1 MRTPRC
7 ESDGAPGH
15 HSAGC
20 GAGGV
25 RASLLQRLERREA
38 SDLHWIVLGAAGL
51 LLLAFELASS
61 NADPIYCIFLFPIGF
76 IFIDF
81 FWDRKE
87 MFEDGVHPLPIV
99 LYALS
104 ILTVGALIFLRGN
117 EVLTWQLTAVIVMF
131 AFFALLYWLNV
142 IKGGADAKALI
153 ALSVLFPFY
162 PIIGNLPLI
171 HIPTELATVV
181 FPFSLLIL
189 FNAAL
194 LSISVPVGLL
204 LYNLA
209 HRDVRFPAMLVGYK
223 TTVDVAMKKFVWP
236 MERAGDD
243 KRLRYYPR
251 EEDDEKKILEE
262 LKLAGAGR
270 IWVTPKIPF
279 LIPITAAV
287 VFSAVVGNIIMMFIH

>member
-1 MRTPRC
+1 MELLDITRLVVALAVC
-7 ESDGAPGH
+7 GLASYSDWK
-15 HSAGC
+15 
-20 GAGGV
+20 
-25 RASLLQRLERREA
+25 RREA
-38 SDLHWIVLGAAGL
+38 SDLHWIVLGLAGL
-51 LLLAFELASS
+51 FLLAFELATSH
-61 NADPIYCIFLFPIGF
+61 ADPLYYLFLFPIGF

-81 FWDRKE
+81 FWNRKE

-104 ILTVGALIFLRGN
+104 ILTIGALIFLRGN
-117 EVLTWQLTAVIVMF
+117 EILTWQLTAVIVMF

-194 LSISVPVGLL
+194 LSISVPVGLM

-209 HRDVRFPAMLVGYK
+209 HRDIRFPAMIVGYK
-223 TTVDVAMKKFVWP
+223 TTVDVAMKRFVWP
-236 MERAGDD
+236 MERAGGD
-243 KRLRYYPR
+243 KKLRYFPR
-251 EEDDEKKILEE
+251 EEDDEKKALEE
-262 LKLAGAGR
+262 LKQAGAER

-279 LIPITAAV
+279 LIPVTAAI
-287 VFSAVVGNIIMMFIH
+287 VFSAVVGNIVMLFLH

>member
-1 MRTPRC
+1 MELLDITRLAMALVVC
-7 ESDGAPGH
+7 SLASYSDWK
-15 HSAGC
+15 
-20 GAGGV
+20 
-25 RASLLQRLERREA
+25 RREA

-51 LLLAFELASS
+51 VFIAIDLAARG
-61 NADPIYCIFLFPIGF
+61 ADPLYYLFLFPIGF
-76 IFIDF
+76 VFLDF

-104 ILTVGALIFLRGN
+104 ILTIGTMIFLRGN
-117 EVLTWQLTAVIVMF
+117 EILTWQLTAVIVMF

-153 ALSVLFPFY
+153 ALSIVFPFY
-162 PIIGNLPLI
+162 PIIGGLPLI
-171 HIPTELATVV
+171 HIPTELASAV

-194 LSISVPVGLL
+194 LSISIPVGLF

-209 HRDVRFPAMLVGYK
+209 RGDVKFPAMMVGYR
-223 TTVDVAMKKFVWP
+223 TSVDEALRKFVWP
-236 MERAGDD
+236 MERAGND
-243 KRLRYYPR
+243 KRLRYFPK
-251 EEDDEKKILEE
+251 EDDDEKKILEE
-262 LKLAGAGR
+262 LKQAGAGR

-279 LIPITAAV
+279 LIPITIGI
-287 VFSAVVGNIIMMFIH
+287 VFSAVIGNIVMLFLH

>member
-1 MRTPRC
+1 MELLDITRLVVALAVC
-7 ESDGAPGH
+7 GLASYSDWK
-15 HSAGC
+15 
-20 GAGGV
+20 
-25 RASLLQRLERREA
+25 RREA

-61 NADPIYCIFLFPIGF
+61 NADPIYYIFLFPIGF

-117 EVLTWQLTAVIVMF
+117 EVLTWQFTAVIVMF

-162 PIIGNLPLI
+162 PVIGNLPFV
-171 HIPTELATVV
+171 HMPTEAATVV

-209 HRDVRFPAMLVGYK
+209 HRDVRFPAMFVGYK

-251 EEDDEKKILEE
+251 EEDDEKKVLDE

-287 VFSAVVGNIIMMFIH
+287 VFSAVVGNYIMMFIH

>member
-1 MRTPRC
+1 MELLDITRLVVALAVC
-7 ESDGAPGH
+7 GLASYSDWK
-15 HSAGC
+15 
-20 GAGGV
+20 
-25 RASLLQRLERREA
+25 RREA

-51 LLLAFELASS
+51 LILGFEIAAS
-61 NADPIYCIFLFPIGF
+61 NADPIYYLFLFPIGF

-87 MFEDGVHPLPIV
+87 MFEDGVHPLPII

-104 ILTVGALIFLRGN
+104 ILTIGALIFLRGN
-117 EVLTWQLTAVIVMF
+117 EILTWQLTAVIVMF

-153 ALSVLFPFY
+153 ALSVVFPFY

-194 LSISVPVGLL
+194 LSISIPVGLL
-204 LYNLA
+204 LYNLI
-209 HRDVRFPAMLVGYK
+209 HRDVRFPAMVVGYK
-223 TTVDVAMKKFVWP
+223 TTVDDAMKKFVWP

-243 KRLRYYPR
+243 KKLRYFPKER
-251 EEDDEKKILEE
+251 DDEKKVLEE
-262 LKLAGAGR
+262 LKQAGVER

-279 LIPITAAV
+279 LIPITVAIL
-287 VFSAVVGNIIMMFIH
+287 FSAVVGNIIMLFLR